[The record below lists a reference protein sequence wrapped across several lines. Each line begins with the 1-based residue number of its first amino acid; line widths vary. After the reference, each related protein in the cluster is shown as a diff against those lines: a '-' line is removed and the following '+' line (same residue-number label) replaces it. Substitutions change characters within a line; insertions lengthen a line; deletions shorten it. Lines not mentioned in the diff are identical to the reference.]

1 MATSIVMPA
10 LEMAQ
15 ETGKIVSWL
24 KKEGDTVSKGEIL
37 LEVETDKAVVE
48 VEATADGVLAGVK
61 SREGDVVPVGQTI
74 AWLVSPGEQPPADLP
89 AATPTARAAVGA
101 VREAQA
107 RQRAASTDE
116 RPGRS
121 AERKRDS
128 AQPQETTA
136 PTELAPKSPQISP
149 KARRLAKE
157 KGVDLTKIIG
167 TGPDGVITSEDV
179 LNAAEAPPAATPVAA
194 PSRLSAVARLMAER
208 TTQSWTRVPHF
219 FLVRDVDAGGLID
232 LRETLGSKTVT
243 HTDLLVALVARVLT
257 RHPKVNATWDNGA
270 IRLNSSINI
279 SVAMAVQDGV
289 VGAVIP
295 NADKTGITDIASQR
309 KELTDRARNGRLR
322 PGDVAGGTF
331 TITNL
336 GMYNVDA
343 FNAIIAPPQAAILAV
358 GRIADRVVALNGQ
371 PAVRPMMTL
380 TLSGDHRVVDG
391 AQAALFLNDLAD
403 ALRTPGQWIEGS
415 SNSRS
420 G

>member
-1 MATSIVMPA
+1 MATSVVMPA

-24 KKEGDTVSKGEIL
+24 KKEGDAVSKGEIL

-48 VEATADGVLAGVK
+48 VEANADGVLAAVK

-74 AWLVSPGEQPPADLP
+74 AWLVAPGEQPPAES
-89 AATPTARAAVGA
+89 AAAAPMARATVGA
-101 VREAQA
+101 LY
-107 RQRAASTDE
+107 E

-121 AERKRDS
+121 
-128 AQPQETTA
+128 QTA
-136 PTELAPKSPQISP
+136 PTEGEGLKSPQVSP

-157 KGVDLTKIIG
+157 KGVDITKIVG

-179 LNAAEAPPAATPVAA
+179 LKAAEAPSAATPVAA
-194 PSRLSAVARLMAER
+194 PSTLSAVARLMAER
-208 TTQSWTRVPHF
+208 TSQSWTQVPHF
-219 FLVRDVDAGGLID
+219 FLVRDVDAGALID

-243 HTDLLVALVARVLT
+243 HTDLLVALVARVLAK
-257 RHPKVNATWDNGA
+257 HPKLNATWDSGA

-295 NADKTGITDIASQR
+295 NADKTGITEIASQR

-358 GRIADRVVALNGQ
+358 GRIADRVIALNGQ

-403 ALRTPGQWIEGS
+403 ALRTPGQWITATHSET
-415 SNSRS
+415 
-420 G
+420 

>member
-74 AWLVSPGEQPPADLP
+74 AWLVSPGEQPPAVLP
-89 AATPTARAAVGA
+89 AAKPMARSTVGA

-107 RQRAASTDE
+107 RQRH
-116 RPGRS
+116 
-121 AERKRDS
+121 S
-128 AQPQETTA
+128 AQPQENTA
-136 PTELAPKSPQISP
+136 PTELGSNSPRISP

-157 KGVDLTKIIG
+157 KGVDITKIVG
-167 TGPDGVITSEDV
+167 QGPDGVITSEDV
-179 LNAAEAPPAATPVAA
+179 LKAAEAPPAAA
-194 PSRLSAVARLMAER
+194 PSTLSAVARLMAER
-208 TTQSWTRVPHF
+208 TTQSWTQAPHF
-219 FLVRDVDAGGLID
+219 FLVRDVDAGALID

-257 RHPKVNATWDNGA
+257 KHPKLYATWDSGA

-295 NADKTGITDIASQR
+295 NADKTGITEIASQR

-336 GMYNVDA
+336 GMYN
-343 FNAIIAPPQAAILAV
+343 
-358 GRIADRVVALNGQ
+358 
-371 PAVRPMMTL
+371 
-380 TLSGDHRVVDG
+380 
-391 AQAALFLNDLAD
+391 
-403 ALRTPGQWIEGS
+403 
-415 SNSRS
+415 RS
-420 G
+420 E

>member
-74 AWLVSPGEQPPADLP
+74 AWLVSPGEQPPADLT
-89 AATPTARAAVGA
+89 AATPTARSTVGA

-107 RQRAASTDE
+107 RQRH
-116 RPGRS
+116 
-121 AERKRDS
+121 S
-128 AQPQETTA
+128 AQPQENTA
-136 PTELAPKSPQISP
+136 PTELGSNSPQISP

-157 KGVDLTKIIG
+157 KGVDITKIVG
-167 TGPDGVITSEDV
+167 RGPDGVITSEDV
-179 LNAAEAPPAATPVAA
+179 LKAAEAPSAPTPVAA
-194 PSRLSAVARLMAER
+194 PSTLSAVARLMAER
-208 TTQSWTRVPHF
+208 TTQSWTQVPHF
-219 FLVRDVDAGGLID
+219 FLVRDVDAGALID

-257 RHPKVNATWDNGA
+257 KHPKLNATWDSGA

-295 NADKTGITDIASQR
+295 NADKTGITEIASQR

-358 GRIADRVVALNGQ
+358 GRIADRVIALNGQ

-380 TLSGDHRVVDG
+380 TLSADHRVVDG

-403 ALRTPGQWIEGS
+403 ALRTPGQWING

>member
-74 AWLVSPGEQPPADLP
+74 AWLVSPGEQPPADLT
-89 AATPTARAAVGA
+89 AATPTARSTVGA
-101 VREAQA
+101 LY
-107 RQRAASTDE
+107 E

-121 AERKRDS
+121 
-128 AQPQETTA
+128 QTA
-136 PTELAPKSPQISP
+136 PTEQSEGSNSPQISP

-157 KGVDLTKIIG
+157 KGVDITKIVG
-167 TGPDGVITSEDV
+167 RGPDGVITSEDV
-179 LNAAEAPPAATPVAA
+179 LKAAEAPPAATPVAA
-194 PSRLSAVARLMAER
+194 PSTLSAVARLMAER
-208 TTQSWTRVPHF
+208 TTQSWTQVPHF
-219 FLVRDVDAGGLID
+219 FLVRDVDAGALID

-257 RHPKVNATWDNGA
+257 KHPKLNATWDSGA

-295 NADKTGITDIASQR
+295 NADKTGITEIASQR

-380 TLSGDHRVVDG
+380 TLSADHRVVDG

-403 ALRTPGQWIEGS
+403 ALRTPGQWING

>member
-1 MATSIVMPA
+1 MATSVVMPA

-24 KKEGDTVSKGEIL
+24 KKEGDAVSKGEIL

-48 VEATADGVLAGVK
+48 VEANADGVLAAVK

-74 AWLVSPGEQPPADLP
+74 AWLVAPGEQPPAES
-89 AATPTARAAVGA
+89 AAAAPMARATVGA
-101 VREAQA
+101 LREAQA
-107 RQRAASTDE
+107 RERAASTDE

-121 AERKRDS
+121 
-128 AQPQETTA
+128 QTA
-136 PTELAPKSPQISP
+136 PTEGEGLKSPQISP

-157 KGVDLTKIIG
+157 KGVDITKIVG

-179 LNAAEAPPAATPVAA
+179 LKAAEAPAAA
-194 PSRLSAVARLMAER
+194 PSALSAVARLMAER
-208 TTQSWTRVPHF
+208 TTHSWTHVPHF
-219 FLVRDVDAGGLID
+219 FLVRDIDAAALVQ
-232 LRETLGSKTVT
+232 LREKLGSKTVT

-257 RHPKVNATWDNGA
+257 KHPKLNASWDNGTV
-270 IRLNSSINI
+270 RMNPGINI

-295 NADKTGITDIASQR
+295 NADKTAITEIASQR
-309 KELTDRARNGRLR
+309 KELTDRARNGRLK
-322 PGDVAGGTF
+322 PAEVTGGTF

-358 GRIADRVVALNGQ
+358 GRIADRVVALDGQ
-371 PAVRPMMTL
+371 VAIRPMMTL
-380 TLSGDHRVVDG
+380 TLSADHRVVDG
-391 AQAALFLNDLAD
+391 AQAAIFLNDLAD
-403 ALRTPGQWIEGS
+403 ALRTPGQWV
-415 SNSRS
+415 NS
-420 G
+420 

>member
-74 AWLVSPGEQPPADLP
+74 AWLVSPGEQPPAEPLAAPP
-89 AATPTARAAVGA
+89 AARAAVGA
-101 VREAQA
+101 LY
-107 RQRAASTDE
+107 E

-121 AERKRDS
+121 
-128 AQPQETTA
+128 QTA
-136 PTELAPKSPQISP
+136 PTEQSEGSNSPQISP

-157 KGVDLTKIIG
+157 KGVDITKIVG
-167 TGPDGVITSEDV
+167 RGPDGVITSEDV
-179 LNAAEAPPAATPVAA
+179 LKAAEAPPAATPVAA
-194 PSRLSAVARLMAER
+194 PSTLSAVARLMAER
-208 TTQSWTRVPHF
+208 TTQSWTQVPHF
-219 FLVRDVDAGGLID
+219 FLVRDVDAGALID

-257 RHPKVNATWDNGA
+257 KHPKLNATWDSGA

-295 NADKTGITDIASQR
+295 NADKTGITEIASQR

-358 GRIADRVVALNGQ
+358 GRIADRVIALNGQ

-403 ALRTPGQWIEGS
+403 ALRTPGQWING